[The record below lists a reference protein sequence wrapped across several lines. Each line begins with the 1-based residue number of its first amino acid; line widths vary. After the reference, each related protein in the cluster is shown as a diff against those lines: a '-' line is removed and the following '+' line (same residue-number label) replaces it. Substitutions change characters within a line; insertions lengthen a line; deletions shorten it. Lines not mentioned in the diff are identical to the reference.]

1 MNTGDMEFWE
11 WASAK
16 LRRVH
21 RHREMTPEEMEAFLD
36 TVEDEPLPEN
46 QIEEIVASIRAG
58 LIPHQ
63 EPAPDFSWLG
73 VNRDTEVEEDI
84 YQLARN
90 KGQDDEETLRRIE
103 ELRLRELEDDEESTD
118 RLADGTEPTG
128 EGR

>member
-103 ELRLRELEDDEESTD
+103 ELRLRELEDDGESTD

-128 EGR
+128 EGH